1 MLDIFCG
8 LNISGGFILKR
19 FVCFL
24 FSLVLGLGFSLPSY
38 ASASTINNENCQ
50 QCNNEPL
57 SKEDIKKDGGI
68 VKDIKITDENS
79 QLGIEIAKSDLEETT
94 IINEKGLVKSAYI
107 NAEQA
112 GVSEKAYQTYLQ
124 TLEFFNNEIKKG
136 TMKIGKGLTILSY
149 EPTMLKISKD
159 VNEVK
164 VFGTTHFYLSSSDL
178 SKINKVIAFG
188 GSASALAAALGVA
201 VGIAAP
207 ILAATAFLGAGLNL
221 CNWNDKGIIL
231 KHINNMWSCTPA
243 K

>member
-1 MLDIFCG
+1 
-8 LNISGGFILKR
+8 
-19 FVCFL
+19 
-24 FSLVLGLGFSLPSY
+24 Y

-68 VKDIKITDENS
+68 VKDIKVTDENS
-79 QLGIEIAKSDLEETT
+79 QIGIEIAKSDLEETT
-94 IINEKGLVKSAYI
+94 IIDEKGLVKSVYTK
-107 NAEQA
+107 AEQA

-124 TLEFFNNEIKKG
+124 TLDFFNTEIKKG
-136 TMKIGKGLTILSY
+136 TMKIGKGLTIVSY
-149 EPTMLKISKD
+149 DPTMMKISKG
-159 VNEVK
+159 VSEVK
-164 VFGTTHFYLSSSDL
+164 VFGTTHFHLSNSDL

>member
-1 MLDIFCG
+1 
-8 LNISGGFILKR
+8 
-19 FVCFL
+19 
-24 FSLVLGLGFSLPSY
+24 
-38 ASASTINNENCQ
+38 
-50 QCNNEPL
+50 
-57 SKEDIKKDGGI
+57 I
-68 VKDIKITDENS
+68 V
-79 QLGIEIAKSDLEETT
+79 
-94 IINEKGLVKSAYI
+94 
-107 NAEQA
+107 
-112 GVSEKAYQTYLQ
+112 
-124 TLEFFNNEIKKG
+124 
-136 TMKIGKGLTILSY
+136 SY

-201 VGIAAP
+201 VGVAAP
-207 ILAATAFLGAGLNL
+207 ILAAAAFLGAGLNL